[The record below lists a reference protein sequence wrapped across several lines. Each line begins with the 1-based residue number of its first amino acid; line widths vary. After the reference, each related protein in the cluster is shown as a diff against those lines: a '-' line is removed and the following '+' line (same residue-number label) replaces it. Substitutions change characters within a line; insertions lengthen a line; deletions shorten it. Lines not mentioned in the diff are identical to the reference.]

1 MGRRRVK
8 VTVTVEVPSIDM
20 RRFEFLT
27 GEVQAT
33 MLDAAQELEPVAK
46 RLRQRHDVIDAQA
59 IEASMT
65 ALKRSTCLLAKL
77 TKFAR
82 S

>member
-8 VTVTVEVPSIDM
+8 VTVTVEVPGLDM

-46 RLRQRHDVIDAQA
+46 RLRQRHDAQA

-82 S
+82 

>member
-1 MGRRRVK
+1 MK

-46 RLRQRHDVIDAQA
+46 RLRQRRQDVDAQA
-59 IEASMT
+59 VEASMT
-65 ALKRSTCLLAKL
+65 ALHRSTHLLAKL
-77 TKFAR
+77 TKHAR
-82 S
+82 V

>member
-8 VTVTVEVPSIDM
+8 VTVTVEVPGLDM

-46 RLRQRHDVIDAQA
+46 RLRQRHDAKA

-82 S
+82 

>member
-1 MGRRRVK
+1 MGRRKVK
-8 VTVTVEVPSIDM
+8 VTVTVEVPTLDM
-20 RRFEFLT
+20 RRFEFIT

-33 MLDAAQELEPVAK
+33 MLDAAQELEPVVQ
-46 RLRQRHDVIDAQA
+46 RLRQRRQADDAQA
-59 IEASMT
+59 VEASMT
-65 ALKRSTCLLAKL
+65 ALKQSTRLLAKL